1 MATPIPENAA
11 TFSLT
16 EVAEATGGQVCAG
29 RERDVIG
36 VTTDSRG
43 NVARKL
49 FVALAGERYDG
60 HEYVEQAAA
69 AGAAAVL
76 VERDV
81 ETLPPELGV
90 VRVGSTLDALGA
102 LARLHRRRWAG
113 TLVAVAGSAGKTTTR
128 SAVAAALEAV
138 LPTAVHSV
146 AGNLNNR
153 IGVPMVLFGLDSRHR
168 AAVIEIGT
176 NRPGEVEKIA
186 HFAEPDI
193 GVLTLIAI
201 EHGEGL
207 GGLDQIEREE
217 GALFLAL
224 GPAATAITNA
234 DDERCIRQLAAS
246 SAGQKVRYGL
256 AEGADYRLLRRG
268 PLGVAGA
275 ELEIER
281 PQSSRRSAPPG
292 LIARQ
297 RLTLECPL
305 LGEPG
310 AYAALAAIAVCDR
323 IAGEPVGGEALSE
336 ALAHAGEPGRLVPIT
351 LGDGSV
357 VLDDTYN
364 ANPASMR
371 SSLAAARE
379 LAEARSA
386 RLVLV
391 LGEMR
396 ELGPI
401 SAEEHARV
409 GEQVARVGAQ
419 CLVGVAGDARLYV
432 ERARAA
438 GVRAEFSADA
448 ESAIGVVSAS
458 VNAGDVVL
466 VKASRGVGLERIVE
480 ALQRERGS
488 GALP

>member
-11 TFSLT
+11 AFSLT

-43 NVARKL
+43 NVGRKL
-49 FVALAGERYDG
+49 FVALVGEHYDG
-60 HEYVEQAAA
+60 HEYVAQAAE

-76 VERDV
+76 VERDI
-81 ETLPPELGV
+81 ETHAPELSV
-90 VRVGSTLDALGA
+90 VRVASTLDALGA
-102 LARLHRRRWAG
+102 LARLHRRRWGG

-128 SAVAAALEAV
+128 SAIAAALEAV
-138 LPTAVHSV
+138 LPTAVHS
-146 AGNLNNR
+146 ARGNLNNR
-153 IGVPMVLFGLDSRHR
+153 VGVPMVLLGLDARHR
-168 AAVIEIGT
+168 AGVIEIGT
-176 NRPGEVEKIA
+176 NRCGEVEKIA

-193 GVLTLIAI
+193 GVLTLIAL

-207 GGLDQIEREE
+207 GGLDEIEREE

-234 DDERCIRQLAAS
+234 DDERCVRQLLAS
-246 SAGQKVRYGL
+246 SAGQKVRYGR
-256 AEGADYRLLRRG
+256 AEDADYRLLRRG
-268 PLGVAGA
+268 ALGIAGA

-281 PQSSRRSAPPG
+281 PESLRRSAPPG
-292 LIARQ
+292 LVTRHG
-297 RLTLECPL
+297 LTLECPL

-336 ALAHAGEPGRLVPIT
+336 ALAHAGEPGRLVPIA
-351 LGDGSV
+351 LGDGTI

-364 ANPASMR
+364 ANPASMQ

-379 LAEARSA
+379 LADARST

-396 ELGPI
+396 ELGST
-401 SAEEHARV
+401 SAEEHAQI

-419 CLVGVAGDARLYV
+419 CLLAVAGEARLYV
-432 ERARAA
+432 ERAGAA
-438 GVRAEFSADA
+438 GVHAEFAADA
-448 ESAIGVVSAS
+448 ESAIGVVRSR
-458 VNAGDVVL
+458 VQAGDVVL
-466 VKASRGVGLERIVE
+466 VKASRGVGLERVVE
-480 ALQRERGS
+480 ALEQERGS
-488 GALP
+488 GAPA